1 MIKPEIEQALQHYYA
16 RTGHKFQHP
25 KAALFDMDGVLY
37 DSMPGH
43 AKAWFKMCNDIG
55 IVADENEFFAYEG
68 RTGASTIN
76 LLYNR
81 QYGHGADDETCRQLY
96 AIKSKYFRELGVPP
110 LMKGAH
116 DAVDAAMRGHLQC
129 VLVTGS
135 GQASIL
141 ERLDNDYP
149 GAFTKR
155 ITAHD
160 VKKGKPDPEPFLKG
174 MELASVEPHM
184 TIAIDNAPLGVQSAS
199 SARTFT
205 IGVRTGPIE
214 KGSLMASGA
223 DIEINSMSEC
233 AEIISQLLLL

>member
-1 MIKPEIEQALQHYYA
+1 MIKTEIKQALQHYYERTA
-16 RTGHKFQHP
+16 REFERP
-25 KAALFDMDGVLY
+25 EAALFDMDGILY

-43 AKAWFKMCNDIG
+43 AKAWFKMCSDVG
-55 IVADENEFFAYEG
+55 IEATENEFFAYEG

-81 QYGHGADDETCRQLY
+81 QYGHGADEETCKRLY
-96 AIKSKYFRELGVPP
+96 AIKSKYFKELGVPP

-116 DAVDAAMRGHLQC
+116 NAVDAAMRGLLQC

-149 GAFTKR
+149 GTFSKR

-160 VKKGKPDPEPFLKG
+160 VEKGKPDPEPFLKG
-174 MELASVEPHM
+174 MELASVEPHRA
-184 TIAIDNAPLGVQSAS
+184 IAIDNAPLGVQSAS
-199 SARTFT
+199 SAKAFT

-214 KGSLMASGA
+214 KGSLSAAGA
-223 DIEINSMSEC
+223 DIEINSMVEC